1 MKKKISIIGA
11 GITGIYCAILLSNSG
26 HNVEVYEANDHPGG
40 ILRDIHFN
48 NDVFFKACQLLD
60 SETKWFKEL
69 KKISSTDFD
78 IFEPSYGSY
87 VDFDGEEIFSN
98 KFSIPIFRELNVID
112 ISKLNKNCVTLNERI
127 SLYDKSIKKFLLD
140 YICSLGLNANEIS
153 GNCAANIQINRI
165 TSKEN
170 QNLLTKI
177 KSGSKI
183 FDEIYA
189 VEPKKLNIKY
199 SVALPRSGFSNFFDK
214 LVKYQK
220 KIKFHYNSKIFP
232 QWNEKELL
240 IELNKKKINSDIVV
254 WTGNPTLLINSFS
267 LNKMKSSIIR
277 VRQLNFNLKHS
288 SKSFFYTQVF
298 STNTK
303 IYRIYLYKING
314 ISKISIEMIKNKNE
328 TNIIIK
334 DVKKILDKF
343 NIKIDIDLDS
353 CVDYSFIR
361 HDITSINDLKLIKK
375 IRSDTENSRLI
386 CSPWDIYSR
395 DKKIKTLVNK
405 LNEKK
410 LLK

>member
-26 HNVEVYEANDHPGG
+26 HEVEVYEANDHPGG
-40 ILRDIHFN
+40 ILRDIEFN

-87 VDFDGEEIFSN
+87 VDFNGEEIFSN

-112 ISKLNKNCVTLNERI
+112 ISKLDKNYVSLDERI
-127 SLYDKSIKKFLLD
+127 SLYNKSIKKFLLD

-165 TSKEN
+165 SSKED

-177 KSGSKI
+177 KLESKI
-183 FDEIYA
+183 YDEIYA
-189 VEPKKLNIKY
+189 VEPEKLNIKY
-199 SVALPRSGFSNFFDK
+199 SVALPKNGFSNFFDK
-214 LVKYQK
+214 LVNSQK
-220 KIKFHYNSKIFP
+220 KIKFYYNSKIFP
-232 QWNEKELL
+232 KWSQKKLL

-267 LNKMKSSIIR
+267 HNKMKSSIIR
-277 VRQLNFNLKHS
+277 VRQLNFNLKYS

-298 STNTK
+298 SINIK
-303 IYRIYLYKING
+303 IYRIYLYKLNG
-314 ISKISIEMIKNKNE
+314 ISKISIEMIRNKDE

-334 DVKKILDKF
+334 DIKKILSKF
-343 NIKIDIDLDS
+343 NIKIDVDLDS
-353 CVDYSFIR
+353 CVDNNFIR
-361 HDITSINDLKLIKK
+361 HDITSLNDLKLIKQ
-375 IRSDTENSRLI
+375 IRLDTENSRLI

-395 DKKIKTLVNK
+395 DKKIETLVNK